1 MSYNVTLR
9 TKKVAEQI
17 NIFDSSMVRWI
28 TGGVTIDHTTVQAD
42 ADGRKV
48 LPIGTP
54 LGKITSG
61 PNAGKYGP
69 WDKNATDGRE
79 TAVCMLGET
88 VDFALD
94 GNGGFG
100 DKVATAFD
108 WARVIVARLPIDPAD
123 LADLKQQLPNITF
136 VD

>member
-28 TGGVTIDHTTVQAD
+28 TGGVTIDHTLVPTD
-42 ADGRKV
+42 ADGRKI

-54 LGKITSG
+54 LGKIT
-61 PNAGKYGP
+61 ATGKYGP
-69 WDKNATDGRE
+69 WDKDATDGRE

-94 GNGGFG
+94 GNGGFA

-108 WARVIVARLPIDPAD
+108 WGRVIVSRLPIGPDD
-123 LADLKQQLPNITF
+123 LEDLKQQLTGITF